1 MSWKCDVIGET
12 GLQFY
17 GKTVASLSHEI
28 KNALAII
35 NENAGLLKD
44 FTLMS
49 KEGLPIDPERLMSVA
64 EKVMT
69 QVRRADGIVA
79 NMNRLAHSVDESLKE
94 VDLGEILEF
103 VATLS
108 RRLASMRGVT
118 LEPTRVTSPVMITT
132 NPFFLQNLVSLCL
145 DFAMD
150 AAGEGKTVG
159 LMAEETENGARVT
172 FMGVGGLAEVPA
184 DTFPANRAKMLLEAL
199 RAQLGVDRE
208 AGELVLTLSRDI
220 D

>member
-1 MSWKCDVIGET
+1 MSWKCDIIGET

-17 GKTVASLSHEI
+17 GKTVASLTHEI

-49 KEGLPIDPERLMSVA
+49 KEGVPIDPERLRSVS
-64 EKVMT
+64 EKVMK
-69 QVRRADGIVA
+69 QVRRADDIVG
-79 NMNRLAHSVDESLKE
+79 NMNRFAHSVDEPLKE
-94 VDLGEILEF
+94 VDLGEILAF

-108 RRLASMRGVT
+108 RRLASMRGVS
-118 LEPTRVTSPVMITT
+118 LEARRTASPVTITT
-132 NPFFLQNLVSLCL
+132 TPFFLQNLVSLCL
-145 DFAMD
+145 DFAMK
-150 AAGEGKTVG
+150 AAGEDKTVG
-159 LMAEETENGARVT
+159 LAAEKRENGAQIRFT
-172 FMGVGGLAEVPA
+172 GVGGLAEVPSNA
-184 DTFPANRAKMLLEAL
+184 FPANRAKILLEAL

-208 AGELVLTLSRDI
+208 AGELVLTLSKDI

>member
-1 MSWKCDVIGET
+1 MTWKCDIIGET

-17 GKTVASLSHEI
+17 GKTAASLSHEI

-64 EKVMT
+64 EKVMS

-79 NMNRLAHSVDESLKE
+79 NMNRFAHSVDESLKE

-103 VATLS
+103 VAKLS
-108 RRLASMRGVT
+108 HRLASMRGVT
-118 LEPTRVTSPVMITT
+118 LEPTRGTSPVTITT

-159 LMAEETENGARVT
+159 LVAEKVENGARIRFT
-172 FMGVGGLAEVPA
+172 GVGGLAEVA
-184 DTFPANRAKMLLEAL
+184 ANTFPASREKNLIEAL
-199 RAQLGVDRE
+199 SAQLVVDTE
-208 AGELVLTLSRDI
+208 SGELVLTLSRGI

>member
-17 GKTVASLSHEI
+17 GKIVASLTHEI
-28 KNALAII
+28 KNALAVI

-49 KEGLPIDPERLMSVA
+49 KEGVPIDPERLRSVS
-64 EKVMT
+64 EKVMK
-69 QVRRADGIVA
+69 QVQRADGIVG
-79 NMNRLAHSVDESLKE
+79 NMNRFAHSVDESLKE
-94 VDLGEILEF
+94 VDLAELLAF

-108 RRLASMRGVT
+108 GRLASMRGVS
-118 LEPTRVTSPVMITT
+118 LEPRGTEGPVTITT

-150 AAGEGKTVG
+150 AADEKKTVG
-159 LMAEETENGARVT
+159 LSAEKREDGAQIRFT
-172 FMGVGGLAEVPA
+172 GVGGLAEAPTNA
-184 DTFPANRAKMLLEAL
+184 FPASREKKLLDAL
-199 RAQLGVDRE
+199 SAQLAVDTE
-208 AGELVLTLSRDI
+208 SGEFLITLSKDMH
-220 D
+220 

>member
-1 MSWKCDVIGET
+1 
-12 GLQFY
+12 
-17 GKTVASLSHEI
+17 
-28 KNALAII
+28 
-35 NENAGLLKD
+35 
-44 FTLMS
+44 MS

-64 EKVMT
+64 EKVMS

-79 NMNRLAHSVDESLKE
+79 NMNRFAHSVDESLKE

-103 VATLS
+103 VAKLS
-108 RRLASMRGVT
+108 HRLASMRGVT
-118 LEPTRVTSPVMITT
+118 LEPTRGTSPVTITT

-159 LMAEETENGARVT
+159 LVAEKVENGARIRFT
-172 FMGVGGLAEVPA
+172 GVGGLAEVA
-184 DTFPANRAKMLLEAL
+184 ANTFPASREKNLIEAL
-199 RAQLGVDRE
+199 SAQLVVDTE
-208 AGELVLTLSRDI
+208 SGELVLTLSRGI